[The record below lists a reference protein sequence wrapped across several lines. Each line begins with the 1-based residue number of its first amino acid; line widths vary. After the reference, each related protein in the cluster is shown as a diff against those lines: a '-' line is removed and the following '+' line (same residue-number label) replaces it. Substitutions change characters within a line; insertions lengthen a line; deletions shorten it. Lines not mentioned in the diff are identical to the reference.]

1 MGSRC
6 RGQQDRDGA
15 GPTMARRGAAD
26 DAEAG
31 CERRR
36 RGRERQRGGRGRRSR
51 VRRGTSARWGAADYA
66 EAGSGGEAGRYCA
79 HRQ

>member
-31 CERRR
+31 
-36 RGRERQRGGRGRRSR
+36 
-51 VRRGTSARWGAADYA
+51 
-66 EAGSGGEAGRYCA
+66 SGGETGAAAADDGGHGGERGPAG
-79 HRQ
+79 